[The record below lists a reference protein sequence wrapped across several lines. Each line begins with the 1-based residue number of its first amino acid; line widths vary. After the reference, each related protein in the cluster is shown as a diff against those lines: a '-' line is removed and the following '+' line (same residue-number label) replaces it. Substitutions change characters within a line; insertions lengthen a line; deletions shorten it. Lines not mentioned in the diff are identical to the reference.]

1 MMDYRYESLENK
13 SEIQDI
19 RIRELTNVANDHTK
33 AIGKMI
39 DLDSDLYE
47 KYSENRTNLRI
58 ARQDID
64 NLSERQNRLQ
74 RQLKD
79 KTFEINFLFT
89 ISSILTGLVVV
100 LFVAYI
106 SNN

>member
-1 MMDYRYESLENK
+1 MDYRYESLENR

-19 RIRELTNVANDHTK
+19 RIRELTNVVNNHTN
-33 AIGKMI
+33 AIDKMVG
-39 DLDSDLYE
+39 LDSDLYD
-47 KYSENRTNLRI
+47 KYSETRTKLRV
-58 ARQDID
+58 ACQDID

>member
-1 MMDYRYESLENK
+1 MDYRYESFKNK

-19 RIRELTNVANDHTK
+19 RIRELTDVVNGHTK
-33 AIGKMI
+33 SIGAMI
-39 DLDSDLYE
+39 DLDRDLYE
-47 KYSENRTNLRI
+47 KYSETRTKLRT

-89 ISSILTGLVVV
+89 ISSILTGSVVV
-100 LFVAYI
+100 LFIAYI

>member
-1 MMDYRYESLENK
+1 MDYRYESLENR

-19 RIRELTNVANDHTK
+19 RIRQLTNVANDHKK

-39 DLDSDLYE
+39 DLNTDLYE
-47 KYSENRTNLRI
+47 KYSETRTKLRT

-64 NLSERQNRLQ
+64 NLIERQNRLQ

-79 KTFEINFLFT
+79 KAFEINFLFT
-89 ISSILTGLVVV
+89 ISSILTGLVVS